1 MLPFTCF
8 GNAGAGGFALFGG
21 DDEGSINRWEV
32 RDKDLEAAGLEP
44 MDTQLRDDT
53 QFLERRLPKR
63 RLRASQVCGCVS
75 VCMCMCECVC
85 VCMCVRVYVCK
96 WVYICVCA

>member
-1 MLPFTCF
+1 MFVTFSLCPIH
-8 GNAGAGGFALFGG
+8 AGAGGFALFGG

-32 RDKDLEAAGLEP
+32 RGKDLEAAGLEA

-63 RLRASQVCGCVS
+63 RLRASQVCGCV
-75 VCMCMCECVC
+75 CM
-85 VCMCVRVYVCK
+85 
-96 WVYICVCA
+96 